1 MSALADVLTNNHAFS
16 TTFPVWPRLQLL
28 QQHMSCVRMYLS
40 RREVAK
46 DKEQPISQ
54 ALLDL
59 LDDRISP
66 TCIRTFI
73 VATLTGSVNLRK
85 RHSYKPHI

>member
-1 MSALADVLTNNHAFS
+1 MIIVQRLLMFEQIIMHFPELSLYGCGFS
-16 TTFPVWPRLQLL
+16 CFSSML
-28 QQHMSCVRMYLS
+28 CVRMYLCK
-40 RREVAK
+40 REVAK
-46 DKEQPISQ
+46 DKEQPVSQ

-73 VATLTGSVNLRK
+73 VAIF
-85 RHSYKPHI
+85 Y

>member
-1 MSALADVLTNNHAFS
+1 
-16 TTFPVWPRLQLL
+16 
-28 QQHMSCVRMYLS
+28 MYLS

-73 VATLTGSVNLRK
+73 VAIFN
-85 RHSYKPHI
+85 

>member
-1 MSALADVLTNNHAFS
+1 VTPPDTVVPLDALLEHDELSIGEVLP
-16 TTFPVWPRLQLL
+16 PVEHVMPLWRLLL
-28 QQHMSCVRMYLS
+28 RMYLCK
-40 RREVAK
+40 REVAK
-46 DKEQPISQ
+46 NKEQPVPQ

-73 VATLTGSVNLRK
+73 VSIF
-85 RHSYKPHI
+85 Y